1 MIPRVSL
8 RSFALAALAA
18 LCLAVAAL
26 PAPARATVFLSSVDQ
41 GSWTAAD
48 KQLHFAGSLAIAS
61 SIRVTG
67 RSEAKSF
74 TAAVSVGVLK
84 EVYDAT
90 IKPTA
95 KKGASWKDL
104 AADIL
109 GAAAGVLLLRA
120 ME

>member
-1 MIPRVSL
+1 MASRVAL
-8 RSFALAALAA
+8 RSFAPAALAV
-18 LCLAVAAL
+18 LCLAAAAF
-26 PAPARATVFLSSVDQ
+26 PAPARATAFLSSADQ

-48 KQLHFAGSLAIAS
+48 KELHFAGSLAIAAS
-61 SIRVTG
+61 VRVTG
-67 RSEAKSF
+67 KSEARSF

-90 IKPTA
+90 IKPTT

-109 GAAAGVLLLRA
+109 GAAAGVLLIRA

>member
-8 RSFALAALAA
+8 RRFAPAALAA

-48 KQLHFAGSLAIAS
+48 KELHFAGSLAIAS

-67 RSEAKSF
+67 RSEGESF

-84 EVYDAT
+84 EIYDVT
-90 IKPTA
+90 IKPSA

-109 GAAAGVLLLRA
+109 GAAAGVLMLRA
-120 ME
+120 MN

>member
-1 MIPRVSL
+1 MAPRVAL
-8 RSFALAALAA
+8 RSFAPAALAV
-18 LCLAVAAL
+18 LCLAAAAL
-26 PAPARATVFLSSVDQ
+26 PAPARATAFLSSADQ

-48 KQLHFAGSLAIAS
+48 KELHFAGSLAIAS

-67 RSEAKSF
+67 RSEGQSF

-84 EVYDAT
+84 ELYDAT
-90 IKPTA
+90 LKPSA

-109 GAAAGVLLLRA
+109 GAAAGVLLIRA